1 MTEKFLYGFGAAKG
15 VSEKEIGKKS
25 KRGQAPE
32 SAKNLRRGGPGRP
45 KGVPN
50 KATREAKELARSI
63 LEDPVVQ
70 RKLRDQ
76 AQRGKLAPAVMT
88 MLFHYAY
95 GKPKDDSPESAPRE
109 FPRLVIVVQP
119 EPGKPP
125 PPPRILTPVPVERN
139 LNSGRLC
146 GHGNSNQRIHKR
158 GE

>member
-1 MTEKFLYGFGAAKG
+1 MANDKRQRKYPNL
-15 VSEKEIGKKS
+15 
-25 KRGQAPE
+25 KRGGAIRQKYKQEQHPA
-32 SAKNLRRGGPGRP
+32 SAKNLRRGAGPGRP

-63 LEDPVVQ
+63 LEDPTVQ
-70 RKLRDQ
+70 GKLLDQ